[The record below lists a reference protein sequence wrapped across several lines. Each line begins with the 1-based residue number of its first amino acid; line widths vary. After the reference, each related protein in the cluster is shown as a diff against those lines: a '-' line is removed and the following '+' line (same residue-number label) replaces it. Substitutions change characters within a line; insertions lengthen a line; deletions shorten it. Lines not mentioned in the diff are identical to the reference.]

1 MGVFMV
7 KRICFFSDSHTVRT
21 VSLATAL
28 FFAFF
33 VCTSLFAAV
42 SASSYVAVE
51 TFSFSDTTVILDAGH
66 GGEDGGAV
74 GENGVFEKDLNLE
87 MSKTMAAILRS
98 MGARVIETRTEDR
111 LLYTEEENIKGY
123 RKVYDLKNRLAVAEE
138 NREAIFVSIHMNRFT
153 DPKYSGLQI
162 YYSKNHS
169 ESRVLANGLQKSVR
183 EHLAPEN
190 KRETKA
196 AGESIYL
203 LDRAENIALLIECG
217 FLSNP
222 EECEKLCT
230 EDYRKQLSFVLV
242 CGIINYIEE
251 TRKPI

>member
-7 KRICFFSDSHTVRT
+7 KRICFFSDSHIIRT

-28 FFAFF
+28 FFTFF

-42 SASSYVAVE
+42 SATSYTAVE
-51 TFSFSDTTVILDAGH
+51 TFSFIDTTVILDAGH

-74 GENGVFEKDLNLE
+74 GVNGVFEKDLNLE
-87 MSKTMAAILRS
+87 MSKTMAALLRS

-123 RKVYDLKNRLAVAEE
+123 RKVYDLRNRLKIAEANE
-138 NREAIFVSIHMNRFT
+138 DAIFISLHMNRFT
-153 DPKYSGLQI
+153 DPKYSGMQI
-162 YYSKNHS
+162 YYSKNRA
-169 ESRVLANGLQKSVR
+169 ESRVLADTLQSSVR
-183 EHLAPEN
+183 EHLSPDN
-190 KRETKA
+190 NRKTKG

-203 LDRAENIALLIECG
+203 LDRAENIALLVECG

-251 TRKPI
+251 TRMPV